1 MKIDNKKTNNKNKK
15 EIDILK
21 LREELLNIDVSKI
34 ISEALSTEN
43 KYSSSES
50 KINNLKTNDILSQT
64 KKNAILNFVLDLDLK
79 NKNEIKEKFIKEI
92 DKIKYN
98 AELELNR
105 KEKISSEYIS
115 KYNQLLEENKLLKQK
130 LNDSH
135 LKYNDLEIHYKNSQN
150 QIIQMK
156 MESGLFENNKKL
168 FEEFINHFPNDDP
181 IEIMKGYEQR
191 HLSSINVI
199 KENEELKL
207 KIKNLTKQNQK
218 DNEDNSKH
226 INKLYNKIDTL
237 TKEKNE
243 IIENF
248 EIKISKLNN
257 QIMKIQSLEEKN
269 KLLHKMLYQ
278 LYNKLIES
286 LRLDKNL
293 RIDDEYLNIK
303 EQDFKPNIFDDIEL
317 GKYIK
322 LMIATTKPQI
332 GNKLLRETIAY
343 SNMILRNYLKNR
355 VNLRFD
361 PVNTFKELKSIM
373 EEKED
378 KIKNLSDL
386 VKKYEFELNN
396 QDNKNKKLSNII
408 KHIKNINFNK
418 INNKYLESA
427 RGSSSA
433 RVLNKRKD
441 KKNINNNNLGIKY
454 DETINTKLFSEENKS
469 NDDGKTSCFLTDS
482 KKIINTYKTNSNKNN
497 NRRSHKDINTKKQ
510 NNYSPDADNDNNKA
524 IKYRLLSASLK
535 QINNEKNNKLK
546 TNYKDKGNLK
556 LKFYKDPLY
565 QSLYCMNKDHV
576 LYRKSISETNIHSNI
591 DDKNLINK
599 KSEKIMNIF

>member
-150 QIIQMK
+150 QIIKMK
-156 MESGLFENNKKL
+156 MESGFFENNKKL
-168 FEEFINHFPNDDP
+168 FEEFINHFPNDNP

-322 LMIATTKPQI
+322 LMIATTK
-332 GNKLLRETIAY
+332 TT
-343 SNMILRNYLKNR
+343 NR
-355 VNLRFD
+355 
-361 PVNTFKELKSIM
+361 K
-373 EEKED
+373 
-378 KIKNLSDL
+378 
-386 VKKYEFELNN
+386 
-396 QDNKNKKLSNII
+396 
-408 KHIKNINFNK
+408 
-418 INNKYLESA
+418 
-427 RGSSSA
+427 
-433 RVLNKRKD
+433 
-441 KKNINNNNLGIKY
+441 
-454 DETINTKLFSEENKS
+454 
-469 NDDGKTSCFLTDS
+469 
-482 KKIINTYKTNSNKNN
+482 
-497 NRRSHKDINTKKQ
+497 
-510 NNYSPDADNDNNKA
+510 
-524 IKYRLLSASLK
+524 
-535 QINNEKNNKLK
+535 
-546 TNYKDKGNLK
+546 
-556 LKFYKDPLY
+556 
-565 QSLYCMNKDHV
+565 
-576 LYRKSISETNIHSNI
+576 
-591 DDKNLINK
+591 
-599 KSEKIMNIF
+599 